1 MPTAPL
7 VRLELLI
14 QDHPSTP
21 YLFESF
27 LNVGEEDQARTLTQL
42 TNQDRLYLAFHGDD
56 FSHHFT
62 KIVQHDEQQRRQL
75 AALVYEAM
83 SHRAQISA
91 EQRDFDQAKAV
102 FMRWFV

>member
-1 MPTAPL
+1 
-7 VRLELLI
+7 
-14 QDHPSTP
+14 
-21 YLFESF
+21 
-27 LNVGEEDQARTLTQL
+27 
-42 TNQDRLYLAFHGDD
+42 
-56 FSHHFT
+56 
-62 KIVQHDEQQRRQL
+62 VQHDEQQRRQL